1 MGEMIVDFFIV
12 LDACHNMGLEVI
24 AAMFDIDANNV
35 KVLFLKQ
42 YISSGFRVKKMQ
54 LYLVLL
60 ISLNVPATL
69 S

>member
-1 MGEMIVDFFIV
+1 MGETLVDFFIV
-12 LDACHNMGLEVI
+12 VLDACHSVGLGVI
-24 AAMFDIDANNV
+24 AMFDMGANSL
-35 KVLFLKQ
+35 KALFLKQ
-42 YISSGFRVKKMQ
+42 YIPSGFRVKKMQ

>member
-1 MGEMIVDFFIV
+1 VRRLLIFFIVV
-12 LDACHNMGLEVI
+12 LDACHNVGLGVI
-24 AAMFDIDANNV
+24 ATMFDMGANSV
-35 KVLFLKQ
+35 KALFLKQ

>member
-1 MGEMIVDFFIV
+1 MLVDFFIVV
-12 LDACHNMGLEVI
+12 LDACHNVGLEVI
-24 AAMFDIDANNV
+24 ATMFDMGNNSV
-35 KVLFLKQ
+35 KALFLKQ
-42 YISSGFRVKKMQ
+42 YIYSGFMIKKMQ